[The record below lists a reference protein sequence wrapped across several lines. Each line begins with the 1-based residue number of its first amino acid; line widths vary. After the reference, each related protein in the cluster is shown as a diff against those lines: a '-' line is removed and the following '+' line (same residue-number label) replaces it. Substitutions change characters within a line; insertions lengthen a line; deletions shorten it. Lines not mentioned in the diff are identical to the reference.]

1 MNKKIDWEDCKKRR
15 IAKEVNV
22 DTGLVNYIIE
32 SAGDREKTTNMLPI
46 NNTTKET
53 VVSLM
58 YDVLR
63 ELLEALS
70 IKRGYKIYN
79 HECYAPFLRSIIG
92 NEDFSRD
99 FDALRLL
106 RNSINYYGRKISLD
120 ESKETLNTIKDLIK
134 KARLLLEQT
143 ITSS

>member
-15 IAKEVNV
+15 IAKEISV
-22 DTGLVNYIIE
+22 DVGLVNYIIE
-32 SAGDREKTTNMLPI
+32 SAKDREKTAKMLPI

-70 IKRGYKIYN
+70 IKQGYKIYN
-79 HECYAPFLRSIIG
+79 HECYAPFLRSIIRD
-92 NEDFSRD
+92 EDFSRD
-99 FDALRLL
+99 FDTLRLL
-106 RNSINYYGRKISLD
+106 RNKINYYGRKISLD
-120 ESKETLNTIKDLIK
+120 ESKEVLNTIRDLIK
-134 KARLLLEQT
+134 KTRFLLE
-143 ITSS
+143 